1 MQLITLARILIWS
14 VCVGGAIV
22 FLIGYEPAQKF
33 ILLNALQL
41 VMPRITADNLQNFA
55 KSTKSATVIWDGVS
69 ALFVAVGAII
79 HREHYKVNRNLNR
92 HWYWVSTMEHAGELV
107 RAGWG
112 EMIINSIHN
121 AKLRKTNPQDVM
133 HGKAFAASDSSSAE
147 GSLFQATEI
156 VIGRASSRTLF
167 FEWEYHDGFSA
178 TGVTKLTYFTKP
190 EPPGWF
196 SGEFPIGIRG
206 AFMMDTSEG
215 SGKIQFFEKRE
226 DANKKYTDEL
236 TKTFGA
242 PQGKA
247 A

>member
-33 ILLNALQL
+33 ILSNAVQFG
-41 VMPRITADNLQNFA
+41 MPEITAENLKNLA
-55 KSTKSATVIWDGVS
+55 ESTKSATVIWDGVS
-69 ALFVAVGAII
+69 ALFVAVGALI
-79 HREHYKVNRNLNR
+79 HREHYKVNKNLNGD
-92 HWYWVSTMEHAGELV
+92 WYWVSTMEHEGKLV

-112 EMIINSIHN
+112 EMIIHSIHD
-121 AKLRKTNPQDVM
+121 AKLRKTSPQEVIR
-133 HGKAFAASDSSSAE
+133 GQAFAASDSSSAE

-156 VIGRASSRTLF
+156 VIGRASSRVLF

-190 EPPGWF
+190 EAPGWF
-196 SGEFPIGIRG
+196 SGESPIGMRG

-226 DANKKYTDEL
+226 EANKKYTDEL
-236 TKTFGA
+236 TKILGV